1 MESSTIAAIATSQGS
16 GGIGIVRIS
25 GPDAAR
31 IGASVFSRS
40 IPECGGQNP
49 DTKPSAFSVSSS
61 CSSAFR
67 SHRLYHGYIVNPE
80 NGTVLDEVLM
90 VLMKAPHSY
99 TAEDVVEIQAHCNPF
114 VLRSILD
121 LVIKQGARIA
131 QPGEFTKRAYLNGR
145 IDLTQAEAVV
155 DIINARTAN
164 SLHIAIS
171 QIRGDL
177 KMKVEAA
184 RQVLVDLL
192 TEIEAV
198 IDFPDEV
205 KDIFDPELAL
215 EKIGTHI
222 TDPLQE
228 LVENYGSAHFLRD
241 GFKLVI
247 IGAPNVGKSSLMNLL
262 MNKERSI
269 VTSIPGTTRD
279 LIEDSFNLDGIP
291 IVITD
296 TAGFHETADPVERIG
311 IQKAQ
316 QYLDQSDLILLMLDA
331 SSDLTPDDLKLFND
345 FKQKRLIL
353 VFNKTDLADQNF
365 QFQLPDF
372 WKKLPKVHISA
383 LLNEGIHE
391 LKRVIT
397 ELIIGELPDRQNTI
411 VPNLR
416 HKIALEKALG
426 SVASIRDGLYAGLPY
441 ELVAIDVRESVDTL
455 GEILGITAKL
465 DVLDNIFSNFCIGK

>member
-1 MESSTIAAIATSQGS
+1 MENSTIAAIATPQGS

-31 IGASVFSRS
+31 IGSSVFSRS
-40 IPECGGQNP
+40 NPECEGQNP
-49 DTKPSAFSVSSS
+49 EKNPSAFSLPSS
-61 CSSAFR
+61 CSSAFQ
-67 SHRLYHGYIVNPE
+67 SHRLNHGYIVNPE

-99 TAEDVVEIQAHCNPF
+99 TTEDVVEIQAHCNPF

-145 IDLTQAEAVV
+145 IDLTQAEAVI
-155 DIINARTAN
+155 DIINARTTNALN
-164 SLHIAIS
+164 VAIS
-171 QIRGDL
+171 QIRGGL

-198 IDFPDEV
+198 IDFPDDV
-205 KDIFDPELAL
+205 KDILAPDHAL
-215 EKIGTHI
+215 EKIQLHVVNS
-222 TDPLQE
+222 LQE
-228 LVENYGSAHFLRD
+228 LIENYESAHFLRD

-247 IGAPNVGKSSLMNLL
+247 VGAPNVGKSSLMNLL

-291 IVITD
+291 IVLTD
-296 TAGFHETADPVERIG
+296 TAGFHETADPVECIG

-316 QYLDQSDLILLMLDA
+316 QYIDQSDLVLLMLDA
-331 SSDLTPDDLKLFND
+331 SSDLTPEDLKLFND
-345 FKQKRLIL
+345 LSSKRLIL
-353 VFNKTDLADQNF
+353 VFNKTDLADQNL
-365 QFQLPDF
+365 QDQLPDF
-372 WKKLPKVHISA
+372 WKNLPKVYISA
-383 LLNEGIHE
+383 LLNKGIDD

-397 ELIIGELPDRQNTI
+397 ELIIGELPDRQDTI

-416 HKIALEKALG
+416 HKIALEKALR
-426 SVASIRDGLYAGLPY
+426 SVASIRDGLGAGFPY
-441 ELVAIDVRESVDTL
+441 ELIAIDARESVDIL
-455 GEILGITAKL
+455 EEILGITAKL